1 MMRVWGADPL
11 ICPCCKGTMKVAGTM
26 IRREE
31 VEFFLRLHGMWEG
44 IIALPPPPDPP
55 YDIETMEPLAIPPQW
70 GWTDGFENT
79 VINDDGDAVTC
90 PTTRFGKPGTDR
102 PAWPTEP

>member
-1 MMRVWGADPL
+1 
-11 ICPCCKGTMKVAGTM
+11 M

-55 YDIETMEPLAIPPQW
+55 YDIEKRRGIGGVLDA
-70 GWTDGFENT
+70 
-79 VINDDGDAVTC
+79 GDE
-90 PTTRFGKPGTDR
+90 
-102 PAWPTEP
+102 WPVYSSN